1 MTPEDSREAKTAFAA
16 KVQRLALDPGASV
29 WVGASA
35 GTGKTKVLTDRVASL
50 LLHGTAPGRILCLTF
65 TKAAAAEM
73 ANRLAERL
81 AAWSVLE
88 ETALEED
95 LRQLLGTPADADVL
109 ARARRLFACV
119 LDTPGGIKIQTIH
132 AFCESLLGRFPLEAG
147 VAPHAQVLDER
158 SAAEILG
165 EARRDVL
172 GRVVEDSGALGGA
185 LETVSAATYE
195 DRFDELLGEL
205 LRERGRFGRLLAR
218 HGGLD
223 GLLAALYRGLECRP
237 DDTRE
242 GLLAAAAQEGSFDR
256 AGLKAAAAAMLRG
269 GTKDQRHGTII
280 ERWLAAEPAERA
292 RQTEAYMA
300 AFFTREG
307 KGDRFARLMHK
318 EALALAPGADG
329 ILAAEAERLAALRG
343 RLAAVKVG
351 VATAALLRLGER
363 ILARYEERKQR
374 RGLLDYDDLILKARD
389 LLRKSGAAA
398 WVLYK
403 LDGGLDHIL
412 IDEAQ
417 DTNPEQWEVIEA
429 LSEEFFAGAGA
440 RDAVRTVFA
449 VGDAKQ
455 SIFSFQRAAPEA
467 FSKMR
472 DRFADRAR
480 DAEQGWEQVA
490 LQSSFRS
497 TAAVLEAV
505 DAVFGDGAGL
515 GAFIDRDAGGHKPVR
530 VGQAG
535 LVEVWPPVSPDQAT
549 EPPAWQP
556 PSERD
561 SRNPAYLRLARLIA
575 RKIRAWTRDPA
586 LRDDPDARLAS
597 RDRRLLPGDFLILVR
612 RRNQFF
618 DAMVRALKQEG
629 VPVAGADRMIL
640 TEQMAIMDLVALGR
654 SLLMPEDDLT
664 LATVLKGPLFGLD
677 EEQLF
682 QLAHGRRGTL
692 WTELRRRAEEDP
704 AIRAAQQRFE
714 TLRVQADDLR
724 PYEFYAGLLGPG
736 GGRAALAANLGQEA
750 RDPIEEFLSQALAYE
765 RTETPTLEGFLHW
778 LEASNLEAKRDME
791 LGGDSV
797 RVMTVHG
804 AKGLQ
809 APVVILP
816 DTMQE
821 PRSNTNLLW
830 SEAQDGTVVWPL
842 RQDLDG
848 KLAARARSA
857 AGAARKEEYRRLLY
871 VAMTRAEDRLYV
883 AGWETRQGTPE
894 NCWYSLVQ
902 RALAGIAEETRYD
915 FTGLMAD
922 GWEGPGL
929 RLARDQ
935 DAAPES
941 TVRQD
946 EPAVPVAPPKWISD
960 PAPPEPV
967 PPRPL
972 APSRPRQADPPS
984 LSPLGAEPGRRFR
997 RGLLV
1002 HRLLE
1007 SLPELP
1013 AERRREAGRAFL
1025 ASAVH
1030 GLEPGERDEILVET
1044 MAILEEEAFA
1054 PLFGPDSRAEV
1065 ALTGV
1070 IEGPEGPEVVSGQVD
1085 RLVVGEQRVMIVDYK
1100 TNRPAPRDP
1109 ADVPR
1114 VYLSQMALYRRIL
1127 AEIYPDKAI
1136 ETCLL
1141 WTDGPR
1147 IMPLSHDLL
1156 AGQFP

>member
-1 MTPEDSREAKTAFAA
+1 MTPEGGRDAKTEHAA
-16 KVQRLALDPGASV
+16 AVQRQALDPGASV

-50 LLHGTAPGRILCLTF
+50 LLHGTPPGRILCLTF

-88 ETALEED
+88 ESALRDD
-95 LRQLLGTPADADVL
+95 LRALLGPPPDADLL
-109 ARARRLFACV
+109 ARARRLFASV

-158 SAAEILG
+158 SAAEILE
-165 EARRDVL
+165 EARREVL
-172 GRVVEDSGALGGA
+172 GRIVAQSSALAGALA
-185 LETVSAATYE
+185 TVSATTYE
-195 DRFDELLGEL
+195 SGFDELLGEL
-205 LRERGRFGRLLAR
+205 LRERARFARLRAR
-218 HGGLD
+218 HGDLD
-223 GLLAALYRGLECRP
+223 GLIAALYRGLECRP
-237 DDTRE
+237 EETRE
-242 GLLAAAAQEGSFDR
+242 DLLAAAASEGAFDR
-256 AGLKAAAAAMLRG
+256 AGLTAAAAAMLQG
-269 GTKDQRHGTII
+269 GTTDQRHGTII
-280 ERWLAAEPAERA
+280 GRWLAAEPTERA
-292 RQTEAYMA
+292 RQTEAYLEA
-300 AFFTREG
+300 YFKDGGA
-307 KGDRFARLMHK
+307 GDRRAKLIYK
-318 EALALAPGADG
+318 EALALAPGADKV
-329 ILAAEAERLAALRG
+329 LADEAERLAALRG

-351 VATAALLRLGER
+351 AATAALLRLGER
-363 ILARYEERKQR
+363 ILERYKQHKQR

-417 DTNPEQWEVIEA
+417 DTNPEQWDVIA
-429 LSEEFFAGAGA
+429 DLSEEFFAGAGA
-440 RDAVRTVFA
+440 RDTVRTVFA

-472 DRFADRAR
+472 EHFAERAR
-480 DAEQGWEQVA
+480 DAGQGWEQVD
-490 LQSSFRS
+490 LKSSFRS

-505 DAVFGDGAGL
+505 DAVFGDAAGL
-515 GAFIDRDAGGHKPVR
+515 GAFIDRDAGGHDPVR

-535 LVEVWPPVSPDQAT
+535 LVELWPPVSPDRPT
-549 EPPAWQP
+549 PRPPWQP
-556 PSERD
+556 PEERAG
-561 SRNPAYLRLARLIA
+561 RNPAPLRLARLIA
-575 RKIRAWTRDPA
+575 RKIRAWTLDPA
-586 LRDDPDARLAS
+586 LRDDPDTRLAS

-629 VPVAGADRMIL
+629 VPVAGADRMVL
-640 TEQMAIMDLVALGR
+640 TEQMAIMDLIALGR
-654 SLLMPEDDLT
+654 CLLMPEDDLT

-677 EEQLF
+677 EDQLF
-682 QLAHGRRGTL
+682 RLAHDRRGPL
-692 WTELRRRAEEDP
+692 WAELPRRAEEDP
-704 AIRAAQQRFE
+704 AIRSAHERLEA
-714 TLRVQADDLR
+714 LRSDAVALR

-778 LEASNLEAKRDME
+778 LEASNLEVKRDME

-821 PRSNTNLLW
+821 PQPKTGLLW
-830 SEAQDGTVVWPL
+830 SEEDGAVVWPL
-842 RQDLDG
+842 RKAFDG
-848 KLAARARSA
+848 KLAGRARAA
-857 AGAARKEEYRRLLY
+857 VEATRKEEYRRLLY
-871 VAMTRAEDRLYV
+871 VAMTRAEDRLYI
-883 AGWETRQGTPE
+883 AGWETLQGRRE
-894 NCWYSLVQ
+894 KCWYSLV
-902 RALAGIAEETRYD
+902 RNALADIAEETSYD
-915 FTGLMAD
+915 FKALMAD
-922 GWEGPGL
+922 GWAGPGL
-929 RLARDQ
+929 RLAHDQ
-935 DAAPES
+935 DAAPELGGRREK
-941 TVRQD
+941 V
-946 EPAVPVAPPKWISD
+946 AAPVAPPPWIAD
-960 PAPPEPV
+960 PAPPEPS

-972 APSRPRQADPPS
+972 APSRPRAADPPS
-984 LSPLGAEPGRRFR
+984 LSPLGADPGRRFR

-1013 AERRREAGRAFL
+1013 AGRRREAGRAFL
-1025 ASAVH
+1025 DSAVH
-1030 GLEPGERDEILVET
+1030 GLEPGERDEILAET
-1044 MAILEEEAFA
+1044 LAILEEEAFA

-1070 IEGPEGPEVVSGQVD
+1070 IEGPGGPEAVSGQVD
-1085 RLVVGEQRVMIVDYK
+1085 RLVVGTDRVMVVDYK

-1109 ADVPR
+1109 AEVPQ
-1114 VYLSQMALYRRIL
+1114 VYLAQMALYRRIL
-1127 AEIYPDKAI
+1127 AEIYPGRAI
-1136 ETCLL
+1136 DTCLL

-1156 AGQFP
+1156 ASQFP